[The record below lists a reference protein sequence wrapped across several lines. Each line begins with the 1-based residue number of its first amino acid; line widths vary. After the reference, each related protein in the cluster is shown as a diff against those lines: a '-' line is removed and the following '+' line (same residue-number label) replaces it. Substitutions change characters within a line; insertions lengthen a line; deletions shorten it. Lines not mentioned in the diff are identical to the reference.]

1 MPSGQIKIHRLIM
14 PINITCLLSNSKCA
28 LKTSSL
34 SEDMLTVGVG
44 VAEDTVREDE
54 GTKCASGSVNVEEDI
69 VHSIVGEWVYQK
81 NTSGGLTS
89 SAKAA
94 QHSRILR

>member
-1 MPSGQIKIHRLIM
+1 MLFLILRIKR
-14 PINITCLLSNSKCA
+14 T

-34 SEDMLTVGVG
+34 SEDMLTVDVG
-44 VAEDTVREDE
+44 VAEDTVGEDE
-54 GTKCASGSVNVEEDI
+54 GTEYAEEEMEEKKASGSVDVEEDI

-81 NTSGGLTS
+81 NISGGLTS

-94 QHSRILR
+94 QHSRSLR